1 MLALAILIGGHHIG
15 WSLAVLPAWV
25 LLISV
30 YLIFL
35 RIEFPRI
42 GQKIQERDVV
52 GNGEIAGAM
61 VGSAVENQKDV
72 LPGKLARE
80 DIKKRLEACRIR
92 SRHDQIDESAVL
104 RCDRALQIDVFTDQL
119 GGHLGPCSDRRPA
132 RPWPILC

>member
-42 GQKIQERDVV
+42 GRKIQERDVV

-61 VGSAVENQKDV
+61 VGSTVENQKDV
-72 LPGKLARE
+72 LAANLRARTSRNAWKHAVFE
-80 DIKKRLEACRIR
+80 VGMIR
-92 SRHDQIDESAVL
+92 
-104 RCDRALQIDVFTDQL
+104 
-119 GGHLGPCSDRRPA
+119 
-132 RPWPILC
+132 